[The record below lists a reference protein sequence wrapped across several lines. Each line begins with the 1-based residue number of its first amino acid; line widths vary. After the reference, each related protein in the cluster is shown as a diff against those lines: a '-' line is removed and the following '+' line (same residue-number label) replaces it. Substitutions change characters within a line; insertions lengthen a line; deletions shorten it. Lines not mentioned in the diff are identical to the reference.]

1 MLQHA
6 RKRIS
11 ALLVVTMVVSSF
23 MSSYVFAADA
33 SKTKGSL
40 NDIEE
45 SYAKNEIKSL
55 VNKGIISGYE
65 DGSFK
70 PEEAMTRAQLA
81 KVLVLALGL
90 EQDTSSAKVFQ
101 DVSSSAWY
109 AGYVGALVKSGITHG
124 SSPTSFSPNG
134 SVSREELAVL
144 FVRALKLEDTAK
156 KATFD
161 INLVDINE
169 VASWAKAHVSLAY
182 QIGLIKGING
192 KDGVRFA
199 PQAQADRQALARLVY
214 EMKNNQAQYIEKAK
228 LQDKDTSTTK
238 PEPNKENDK
247 TTPPPTSNIGS
258 TGNGSSPGGSGGS
271 GGGGG
276 GGNNGGEP
284 PVTGAYQI
292 NKAGTYTLG
301 ELNRNVEILAGN
313 VILKDTKINGNL
325 LLSKSVGDAPVV
337 LDHVEVTG
345 TITVNGGGILE
356 NEIVLK
362 DSKINKVVVFK
373 ENGLMSLSAEGSTN
387 VDHLILQSG
396 VNIIEYGIS
405 EGSTGYKNIVIE
417 REGTYMLLVDVDEMD
432 VISKDSIILFGGE
445 STVNLLNISKA
456 AVNNLFGFDPNT
468 TVEKLVVN
476 GDYTRIVGPV
486 SIRYAEVDAEHTN
499 FNDNDPVTIL
509 DKSVT
514 NVVYNTE
521 DVLLTTIGSTHQI
534 ALAAK
539 YKNGSTRDVTKLGVW
554 NTADPG
560 VATVSKGLIT
570 AKREGQTLIKGEYSG
585 YMVIIPVKV
594 ELIDGIPQ
602 LSAIAIE
609 RDTIHL
615 SFNQSVTDN
624 VYDDLEIIGVVNGE
638 QQEIKVLSRSKD
650 ALILVSPYSNDK
662 LYGKMLHINVKAK
675 SGSQLAAGSQS
686 VSVLLSAIAGRV
698 TEMDGAAVPGLEIR
712 FRDGKYDDPKN
723 GEIVATV
730 TTDQNGYFFV
740 NLPLGGLFVGEY
752 GGEGTDYQTSYM
764 YCYIPHDQFVDG
776 FVAMATRR

>member
-1 MLQHA
+1 MLQDI
-6 RKRIS
+6 RKKIS
-11 ALLVVTMVVSSF
+11 AILVSSMLFASF
-23 MSSYVFAADA
+23 MSSFAFADSA
-33 SKTKGSL
+33 SESKNAL
-40 NDIEE
+40 NDIDG
-45 SYAKNEIKSL
+45 SYAKKEIISL
-55 VNKGIISGYE
+55 VNAGIIAGYE
-65 DGSFK
+65 DGTFK
-70 PEEAMTRAQLA
+70 PGEAMTRAQLA
-81 KVLVLALGL
+81 KVLVLSLGI

-101 DVSSSAWY
+101 DVPSSSWY
-109 AGYVGALVKSGITHG
+109 AGYVGALVKLGITQG
-124 SSPTSFSPNG
+124 SSPTSFSPNA

-144 FVRALKLEDTAK
+144 FIRALKLEDTAK

-161 INLVDINE
+161 LNLVDINE
-169 VASWAKAHVSLAY
+169 VALWAKPHVSLAY
-182 QIGLIKGING
+182 QIGLIKGISD

-199 PQAQADRQALARLVY
+199 PQAKADRQALARLVY
-214 EMKNNQAQYIEKAK
+214 EVKNNQAKYIEKAK

-238 PEPNKENDK
+238 PAPNKENDK
-247 TTPPPTSNIGS
+247 TTPPPTSNTGSAGNGGS
-258 TGNGSSPGGSGGS
+258 TGGSGGS

-276 GGNNGGEP
+276 GGNNGGQP
-284 PVTGAYQI
+284 PVTGAYII
-292 NKAGTYTLG
+292 NQAGTYTLG
-301 ELNRNVEILAGN
+301 QLNRNVEILAGK

-387 VDHLILQSG
+387 VDHLTLQSG
-396 VNIIEYGIS
+396 ANIIEYSIS

-417 REGTYMLLVDVDEMD
+417 RKGTYMLHVNIDEMD
-432 VISKDSIILFGGE
+432 VKAEDSIIMFGGG
-445 STVNLLNISKA
+445 SKVHLLHISKTA
-456 AVNNLFGFDPNT
+456 TGNLFGFDPNT

-476 GDYTRIVGPV
+476 GDYTSIVGPV

-499 FNDNDPVTIL
+499 FNGNDPVVIL

-560 VATVSKGLIT
+560 VATVSKGLVT

-585 YMVIIPVKV
+585 YTVTIPVKV
-594 ELIDGIPQ
+594 EVIDGVPQ
-602 LSAIAIE
+602 LKSISLE

-615 SFNQSVTDN
+615 SFNQSVAAN
-624 VYDDLEIIGVVNGE
+624 VYDDLEVIGIVNGE
-638 QQEIKVLSRSKD
+638 PQELKILSRSKD
-650 ALILVSPYSNDK
+650 ELTLVSPYSNDK

-723 GEIVATV
+723 GEFVATV

-740 NLPLGGLFVGEY
+740 NLPSGLYVGEY
-752 GGEGTDYQTSYM
+752 GGEGTDFVTSYVE
-764 YCYIPHDQFVDG
+764 CYVPDNRFEDNIS
-776 FVAMATRR
+776 AKASRR